1 MEVSRSG
8 YYKWLKRKGTLN
20 RYQQDRETLKVLLV
34 EKWKRHK
41 TNGYRNL
48 AEQVRLDTGWVF
60 SDWLAH
66 KVCKS
71 IGIRSQA
78 RKPKYVN
85 PGQEH
90 IQFPNIIDGNWTV
103 TRPFEKVVT
112 DTTILKN
119 KRTTKELTM
128 YIDVFNNEVISK
140 SVSDNKYGHNILGH
154 MKALKIFLEEKT
166 KRGYASVETILHS
179 DQGIAYTSRA
189 FTNAHKDYNI
199 IRSMS
204 RVGTPTDN
212 PKIEAINGWM
222 KDDLYID
229 FNLYNSNNLEK
240 TVDDYIYYFNNER
253 LASSLK
259 YKTPKQVRLES
270 GFL

>member
-1 MEVSRSG
+1 MKISRSG
-8 YYKWLKRKGTLN
+8 YYKWRKRKGTLN
-20 RYQQDRETLKVLLV
+20 RYQQDRETLKYLLL
-34 EKWKRHK
+34 ERWQKHK

-48 AEQVRLDTGWVF
+48 AEQIRLETGWIF

-71 IGIRSQA
+71 VGIRSQA

-90 IQFPNIIDGNWTV
+90 ITFPNVIDGNWNV

-112 DTTILKN
+112 DTTIINN
-119 KRTTKELTM
+119 KHTTKELTM
-128 YIDVFNNEVISK
+128 YIDVYNNEVISK
-140 SVSDNKYGHNILGH
+140 SISDSRQGHNVNGH
-154 MKALKIFLEEKT
+154 MKALQKFLQEKT
-166 KRGYASVETILHS
+166 KRGYTSVETILHS
-179 DQGIAYTSRA
+179 DQGPVYTSRA

-229 FNLYNSNNLEK
+229 FNLFNSKNIEK
-240 TVDDYIYYFNNER
+240 TVDDYIYYFNTER
-253 LASSLK
+253 LASSLQ
-259 YKTPKQVRLES
+259 YKTPIQVKLES
-270 GFL
+270 GFQ

>member
-1 MEVSRSG
+1 MKVSRSG

-20 RYQQDRETLKVLLV
+20 RYQNDRLILEKMIYK
-34 EKWKRHK
+34 KWKNHK

-48 AEQVRLDTGWVF
+48 AKQIRIETGWIF

-66 KVCKS
+66 NVCKNLK
-71 IGIRSQA
+71 IRCRS

-85 PGQEH
+85 PGMEH
-90 IQFPNIIDGNWTV
+90 VDFPNIINGDWTV
-103 TRPFEKVVT
+103 TRPFEKIVT

-119 KRTTKELTM
+119 RYKSMELTM
-128 YIDVFNNEVISK
+128 YIDVYNNEVISK
-140 SVSDNKYGHNILGH
+140 SVSENRHGHNIQGH
-154 MKALKIFLEEKT
+154 MKALRLFLEEKT

-189 FTNAHKDYNI
+189 FSNAHKDYNI

-212 PKIEAINGWM
+212 PKIESLNGWM

-229 FNLYNSNNLEK
+229 FDLYNSNDIEK
-240 TVDDYIYYFNNER
+240 TVAEYIFYFNNER
-253 LASSLK
+253 LAYSLQ
-259 YKTPKQVRLES
+259 YKTPIQVKLES
-270 GFL
+270 GFN

>member
-1 MEVSRSG
+1 MRVSRSG
-8 YYKWLKRKGTLN
+8 YYKWRKRKGTLN
-20 RYQQDRETLKVLLV
+20 RYQQDRKTLKWLLQ
-34 EKWKRHK
+34 EKWNKHK

-48 AEQVRLDTGWVF
+48 AEQIRIDTGWIF

-66 KVCKS
+66 KVCKTM
-71 IGIRSQA
+71 GIRSQA

-90 IQFPNIIDGNWTV
+90 KTYPNIVNGNWTV

-112 DTTILKN
+112 DTTILSN
-119 KRTTKELTM
+119 KRTMKELTL
-128 YIDVFNNEVISK
+128 YIDVYNNEVISK
-140 SVSDNKYGHNILGH
+140 SVSENRQGHNIAGH
-154 MKALKIFLEEKT
+154 MKALREFLSEKT

-179 DQGIAYTSRA
+179 DQGPAYTSRA
-189 FTNAHKDYNI
+189 FTNAHENYNI

-204 RVGTPTDN
+204 RIGTPTDN

-229 FNLYNSNNLEK
+229 FDLYNSKDIDKTMDEYINYYNNQ
-240 TVDDYIYYFNNER
+240 R
-253 LASSLK
+253 LASNLQ
-259 YKTPKQVRLES
+259 YKTPIQVKLES
-270 GFL
+270 GFV

>member
-1 MEVSRSG
+1 MNVSRSG

-20 RYQQDRETLKVLLV
+20 RYQSDRKTLEGLIL
-34 EKWKRHK
+34 EKWNKHK

-48 AEQVRLDTGWVF
+48 AQQIRNETGWIF

-71 IGIRSQA
+71 LGIKSKA
-78 RKPKYVN
+78 RKPKYAN
-85 PGQEH
+85 PGKEH
-90 IQFPNIIDGNWTV
+90 IDFPNVIDGNWTV

-112 DTTILKN
+112 DTTILRN
-119 KRTTKELTM
+119 KHASKELTM
-128 YIDVFNNEVISK
+128 YIDVFNNEVIS
-140 SVSDNKYGHNILGH
+140 SSISENRHGHNMRGH
-154 MKALKIFLEEKT
+154 MKALREFLEEKT
-166 KRGYASVETILHS
+166 KRGYAAEETILHS

-189 FTNAHKDYNI
+189 FYNAHKNYNI

-212 PKIEAINGWM
+212 PKIEALNGWM

-229 FNLYNSNNLEK
+229 YEIYHTNDIDQ
-240 TVDDYIYYFNNER
+240 TVNDYIHYFNNER
-253 LASSLK
+253 LASSLQ
-259 YKTPKQVRLES
+259 YKTPIQVKLEL
-270 GFL
+270 GFT

>member
-1 MEVSRSG
+1 MKVSRSG
-8 YYKWLKRKGTLN
+8 YYKWLERKGSLN
-20 RYQQDRETLKVLLV
+20 RYQSNRETLKSLII
-34 EKWKRHK
+34 EKWTKHK

-48 AEQVRLDTGWVF
+48 AKQIRNETGWIF
-60 SDWLAH
+60 SDLLAH
-66 KVCKS
+66 KVCKAL
-71 IGIRSQA
+71 GIRSQA
-78 RKPKYVN
+78 RKPRYVN

-90 IQFPNIIDGNWTV
+90 VDYPNVISGDWTV

-119 KRTTKELTM
+119 KFTSKELTM

-140 SVSDNKYGHNILGH
+140 SLSENRRGHNIRGH
-154 MKALKIFLEEKT
+154 MNALKQFLQEKI

-189 FTNAHKDYNI
+189 FANAHNNYNI

-212 PKIEAINGWM
+212 PKIEALNGWM

-229 FNLYNSNNLEK
+229 YNLYESKNIEK
-240 TVDDYIYYFNNER
+240 TVDKYIYYFNNER

-259 YKTPKQVRLES
+259 YKTPIQVKLES
-270 GFL
+270 GFK

>member
-1 MEVSRSG
+1 MDVSRSG
-8 YYKWLKRKGTLN
+8 YYKWFKRKGTLN
-20 RYQQDRETLKVLLV
+20 RYQSDRKTLEGLIL
-34 EKWKRHK
+34 EKWNKHK

-48 AEQVRLDTGWVF
+48 AQQIRNETGWIF

-71 IGIRSQA
+71 LGIKSKA
-78 RKPKYVN
+78 RKPKYAN
-85 PGQEH
+85 PGKEH
-90 IQFPNIIDGNWTV
+90 IDFPNVIDGNWIV

-119 KRTTKELTM
+119 KHASKELTM
-128 YIDVFNNEVISK
+128 YIDVFNNEVIS
-140 SVSDNKYGHNILGH
+140 SSISENRHGHNMRGH
-154 MKALKIFLEEKT
+154 MKALREFLEEKT
-166 KRGYASVETILHS
+166 KRGYAAEETILHS

-189 FTNAHKDYNI
+189 FYNAHKNYNI

-212 PKIEAINGWM
+212 PKIEALNGWM

-229 FNLYNSNNLEK
+229 YEIYHTHDIEQ
-240 TVDDYIYYFNNER
+240 TVNDYIHYFNNER
-253 LASSLK
+253 LASSLQ
-259 YKTPKQVRLES
+259 YKTPIQVKLEL
-270 GFL
+270 GFT